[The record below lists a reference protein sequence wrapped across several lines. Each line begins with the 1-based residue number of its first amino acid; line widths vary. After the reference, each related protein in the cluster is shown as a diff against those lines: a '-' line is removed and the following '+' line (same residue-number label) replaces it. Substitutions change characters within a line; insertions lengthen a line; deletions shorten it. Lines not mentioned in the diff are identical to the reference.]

1 MAAEIP
7 VDVALVAFRRKCSEL
22 GDTNVLL
29 ETQNGLLAKEKAD
42 LEQQLAEARAE
53 IEQLRAQPVMGQAPQ
68 PLSCVDPDAL
78 P

>member
-1 MAAEIP
+1 MAEIP
-7 VDVALVAFRRKCSEL
+7 VEAALAAFRRKCSDL
-22 GDTNVLL
+22 NDTNVLL

-42 LEQQLAEARAE
+42 LEQQLADARAE
-53 IEQLRAQPVMGQAPQ
+53 NQQLRTAPQAAPQ